1 MHAENLLINERC
13 DGEAVEDVAEDS
25 PESNGVSTL
34 ALIVEA
40 IDAID
45 LSALVI
51 ASQEEEVLGVLDLVA
66 EEKADCLD
74 RLLST
79 VDVVTEEKIVG
90 LRWEPTI
97 LEDSQKIV
105 VLSVHIT

>member
-1 MHAENLLINERC
+1 MHAENLLVNERG

-25 PESNGVSTL
+25 PESNRVATL

-66 EEKADCLD
+66 EEEADGLD

-79 VDVVTEEKIVG
+79 VDVVAEEKIVG
-90 LRWEPTI
+90 LGWEPTI

-105 VLSVHIT
+105 VLSVYIT